1 MSRYIAN
8 GNMYGCS
15 NTFSNPY
22 RGMKTIP
29 FKTSVNELYNFMLRR
44 CLNRLKEYED
54 TNVSIEFDVLGHMQK
69 ELDAANPLSVILS
82 DNVYYFND
90 SKGIRSIDKYESS

>member
-29 FKTSVNELYNFMLRR
+29 FKTSVNELYNYMLRR
-44 CLNRLKEYED
+44 CLNRYKEYKNAD
-54 TNVSIEFDVLGHMQK
+54 ASIEFAVLRHMQ
-69 ELDAANPLSVILS
+69 EQIDAANPLFVILS